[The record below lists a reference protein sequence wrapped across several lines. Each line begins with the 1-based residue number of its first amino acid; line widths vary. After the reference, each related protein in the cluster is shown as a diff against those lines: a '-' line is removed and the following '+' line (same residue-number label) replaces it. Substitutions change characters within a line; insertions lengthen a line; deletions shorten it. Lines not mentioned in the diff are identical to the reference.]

1 MPTPEEQLQTM
12 IANLE
17 ADSGKPLSWWLDVVD
32 QSGLAK
38 HGEKVAYLKSKHGLG
53 HGYANAVVALA
64 KQRSEG
70 VAGSDDLV
78 EAQYRGKEQLRP
90 IHDAIIAAVTDFGD
104 DVEVAPKKSSVSL
117 RRSKQ
122 FGLIEPATKTRVD
135 IGINLK
141 GDEPTE
147 RLLAAGGMC
156 THKVRVSDVAEV
168 DDELI
173 GWLREAY
180 ERA

>member
-1 MPTPEEQLQTM
+1 M

-17 ADSGKPLSWWLDVVD
+17 ADSGHPLDWWLDRVD
-32 QSGLAK
+32 ESGLAK
-38 HGEKVAYLKSKHGLG
+38 HGEKVAFLKSEHGLG

-70 VAGSDDLV
+70 VAGSVDLID
-78 EAQYRGKEQLRP
+78 AQYRGKEQLRP
-90 IHDAIIAAVTDFGD
+90 IHDAVIAAVEGFGN
-104 DVEVAPKKSSVSL
+104 DVEIAPKKTSVSL
-117 RRSKQ
+117 RRNKQ
-122 FGLIEPATKTRVD
+122 FALIEPATKSRVD

-141 GDEPTE
+141 GDGPTE

-156 THKVRVSDVAEV
+156 THKVRVGDVAAV

>member
-32 QSGLAK
+32 RSGLTK
-38 HGEKVAYLKSKHGLG
+38 HGEKVAYLKSEHGLG

-90 IHDAIIAAVTDFGD
+90 IHDAIIAAVTDFGA
-104 DVEVAPKKSSVSL
+104 DVEIGAQEEQ
-117 RRSKQ
+117 RQ
-122 FGLIEPATKTRVD
+122 PATLQAVRSHRA
-135 IGINLK
+135 
-141 GDEPTE
+141 GDQDP
-147 RLLAAGGMC
+147 RGHRHQPQRG
-156 THKVRVSDVAEV
+156 
-168 DDELI
+168 
-173 GWLREAY
+173 
-180 ERA
+180 